1 VEVTEVRIKLVE
13 DPEHHRLK
21 AFCSVTIDG
30 CFVIRDIKVVEGAR
44 GLMVA
49 MPSRKKTAHC
59 PRCGAKVAVTAQY
72 CEHCGLRLE
81 HFDGPGR
88 GGDSY
93 VDIAHPITPRCR
105 ERLERR
111 ILSAY
116 ENELEACGLSSDA
129 SLVNIGEDESP
140 KPDVAEESQNEEFGA
155 GVFS

>member
-1 VEVTEVRIKLVE
+1 MEVTEVRIKLVE

-49 MPSRKKTAHC
+49 MPSRKKTEHC
-59 PRCGAKVAVTAQY
+59 ARCGAKVAVTAQF
-72 CEHCGLRLE
+72 CEHCGARLE
-81 HFDGPGR
+81 RFDGPGR

-111 ILSAY
+111 ILNAY
-116 ENELEACGLSSDA
+116 ESELETWGRSSDA
-129 SLVNIGEDESP
+129 SPVVAEKSEP
-140 KPDVAEESQNEEFGA
+140 CKPDVAGESQDEEFGA